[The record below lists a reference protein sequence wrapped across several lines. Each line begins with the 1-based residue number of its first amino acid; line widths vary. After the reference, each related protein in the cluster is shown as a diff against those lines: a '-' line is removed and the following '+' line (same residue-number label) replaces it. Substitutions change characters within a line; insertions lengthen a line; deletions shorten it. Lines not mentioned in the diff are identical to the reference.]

1 MSNRLSGPGRLF
13 LRVAVFAIC
22 GLALGGAP
30 LPGGS
35 PTWRVA
41 GGQAAGNLGAS
52 VASAGDVNGD
62 GIDDI
67 IVGEPGYDS
76 PATTNPHEGRAL
88 VYLGSPLGPSTTPV
102 WTAEGGYSGFGA
114 VVASAGDVNGDGFDD
129 VIVGEPG
136 YGQVVNVR
144 FELMGR
150 AVLFLGSPSGPS
162 PTPSWVRL

>member
-1 MSNRLSGPGRLF
+1 MLRGISRHSLVRIQAGNVRSGIAPQREAEMSNRLSGPRRLF

-22 GLALGGAP
+22 GLDLGGAP

-76 PATTNPHEGRAL
+76 PTTPNPHEGRAL
-88 VYLGSPLGPSTTPV
+88 VYLGSPLGPSTTPAWMADGAV
-102 WTAEGGYSGFGA
+102 GGFG
-114 VVASAGDVNGDGFDD
+114 SA
-129 VIVGEPG
+129 
-136 YGQVVNVR
+136 
-144 FELMGR
+144 
-150 AVLFLGSPSGPS
+150 
-162 PTPSWVRL
+162 